1 MEELK
6 DKLKDLKV
14 RIDDLAQ
21 KLDLAAKHRDIR
33 ELQVKTLKPDFWTDE
48 TQAKNIMRQL
58 ADLQGEV
65 NTLEDLT
72 VKVQELLA
80 LVDLAQAEIK
90 PDQLQADLE
99 KDKMFKVPSVLDEEL
114 KKRDGT
120 NK

>member
-21 KLDLAAKHRDIR
+21 KLDLAAKHQDIR

-48 TQAKNIMRQL
+48 TQAKSIMRQL

-80 LVDLAQAEIK
+80 LVDLAQAETK

-99 KDKMFKVPSVLDEEL
+99 KDTHTLEKQFQK
-114 KKRDGT
+114 
-120 NK
+120 